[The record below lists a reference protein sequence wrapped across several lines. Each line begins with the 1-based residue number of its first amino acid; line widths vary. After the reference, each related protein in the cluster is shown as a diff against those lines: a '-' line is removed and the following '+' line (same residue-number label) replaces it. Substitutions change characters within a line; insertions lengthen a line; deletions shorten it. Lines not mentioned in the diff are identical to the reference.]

1 MGNNR
6 LLYAYGDA
14 IWEPI
19 YDFDH
24 RTEPQKFT
32 LDPGKYLFMCYG
44 GAGGGTSPTTSW
56 GYGAAAYGIFETNQT
71 ETLYAVVGGN
81 GEMYGETSSN
91 PGKGGYN
98 GGGNG
103 SEGKAAN
110 AGGGGGGATDI
121 RLSISE
127 EMIPLPPLP
136 SAQYFPEGWHKTG
149 ESYTHETWKLVTPI
163 EYFITYTY
171 SVFYETI
178 GEYRTKQAIFDLYL
192 GVGWLHPYARYEIDL
207 TLPGHM
213 ALKQNPGT
221 IVQLDYRALQL
232 FPSTE
237 TENYPVLTICIG
249 EDEYSLPIYTT
260 YYADIHEP
268 LPTNQKIKI
277 IIETHRITF
286 LDENGNELNRI
297 VFEDH
302 YVYGEFFNDL
312 YIAYGEGTIGTRIY
326 HVKVFYRDEIFL
338 DLYPSF
344 TEYKTIYSTREE
356 YKYYIGFYDITEH
369 DTHDYG
375 LASVGFDSIEDAYNS
390 LAPMER
396 AYSETLLSRILV
408 AAGGGGA
415 SGSTTSVP
423 FKSSFGGGTEAMYI
437 PYIRST
443 PEYCEATSMI
453 PINQTTGYKFGRGM
467 NAGGKITIKTP
478 GNAGAG
484 GGGGGW
490 FGGYAVPI
498 GTDSSETTT
507 SPPSNI
513 PGTGGSSYAYT
524 STSWTPPNYIPSS
537 RYQLKK
543 TALVPCQ
550 SSQGKA
556 IICKQVKALVNGDRI
571 ISPLTGKPTKIDIF
585 PGVYRLKCWGGE
597 GGAQNDRAVRV
608 EGGYSEGLMT
618 LTDNVDLYSVVGGS
632 GMFYDL
638 VPAENTPYKWNP
650 YAGYNGG
657 ATPFYQDGDMI
668 KNYIPCG
675 GGATDFRLSLD
686 DTTLNPIDP
695 DIRNDLPDYVYQ
707 LKGYNTQSSSNN
719 NIGYFD
725 TGYNMTPNTKITC
738 EFEIISNFPGKT
750 TYGALFGAR
759 NTNAFTATD
768 AYGFFVYTNNADKT
782 TFYVGTELIEGS
794 PITKDTRITLTA
806 NANSVTWTDGET
818 TETLTSEAPA
828 IDGLRTLYVGAM
840 HYSTSSAQYRVS
852 MKFYNFKIYENNVLV
867 HDYVPAVDPTNA
879 TAKIFD
885 NVTKTFITVPNTHA
899 NILFADNPT
908 RSVLSR
914 IIVAGGAG
922 SHGGT
927 TSTPGKGGGT
937 SGGTVSGGNGNT
949 STGGTQTGAGYNASY
964 PQITASFGSGGKGLV
979 LLNNATSGCGGGGWF
994 GGSGS
999 YYASNDARGKGGNGG
1014 SGYVLTEDS
1023 FKPEGYIPT
1032 EHCYMTEAV
1041 TTLGGNDLPPNVTK
1055 AEIEVIEATPVKM
1068 VIRDASGY
1076 KRFDDDYQAWVY
1088 FSDTINSEMIEEYGV
1103 YKIHNLIGINE
1114 EFDVIVNDPLDVAL
1128 NAEVTYMPKRQE
1140 VTFLIP
1146 KRYMLSNVVYDIEY
1160 DQTKFVMDY
1169 TISKYDNEYNA
1180 YTLMIDKVS
1189 ESDEFRLY
1197 MIQLFAN

>member
-1 MGNNR
+1 MANR
-6 LLYAYGDA
+6 TLYAYADA

-19 YDFDH
+19 YTFNPTGH
-24 RTEPQKFT
+24 PEQFT
-32 LDPGKYLFMCYG
+32 LEPGKYLFMCYG
-44 GAGGGTSPTTSW
+44 AAGGGTSPTTSW
-56 GYGAAAYGIFETNQT
+56 GYGAAAYGVFETDTT

-81 GEMYGETSSN
+81 GEMYGETSYD
-91 PGKGGYN
+91 PGAGGYN

-103 SEGKAAN
+103 GAGKAGN

-121 RLSISE
+121 RLTLDEDTIQEPYPDYPPGFPTDWVCE
-127 EMIPLPPLP
+127 ETV
-136 SAQYFPEGWHKTG
+136 YGKT
-149 ESYTHETWKLVTPI
+149 YYLYKPI
-163 EYFITYTY
+163 EYVLTHEY
-171 SVFYETI
+171 SFQSGDFVDIDKTDCTI
-178 GEYRTKQAIFDLYL
+178 SFRRSSY
-192 GVGWLHPYARYEIDL
+192 LHPYARYEFDIMLPSYIYYDQFGKSRFVNIDDGQFKL
-207 TLPGHM
+207 YARLDDTNYPAIEM
-213 ALKQNPGT
+213 QVKIPGT
-221 IVQLDYRALQL
+221 EL
-232 FPSTE
+232 FE
-237 TENYPVLTICIG
+237 TH
-249 EDEYSLPIYTT
+249 T

-268 LPTNQKIKI
+268 LPVNQKFHTM
-277 IIETHRITF
+277 IENHLVVF
-286 LDENGNELNRI
+286 SDENGNEINRI
-297 VFEDH
+297 SFEDYIH
-302 YVYGEFFNDL
+302 GGFFA
-312 YIAYGEGTIGTRIY
+312 YINIEPDIGGRIY
-326 HVKVFYRDEIFL
+326 HAKTYYKDEPYIEVW
-338 DLYPSF
+338 PC
-344 TEYKTIYSTREE
+344 I
-356 YKYYIGFYDITEH
+356 YYIKKEEEGPITGYDTGAVYAKCDDEKIYWGAGYADSYDDDRYYPHFTM
-369 DTHDYG
+369 DTTFNPVH
-375 LASVGFDSIEDAYNS
+375 
-390 LAPMER
+390 APV
-396 AYSETLLSRILV
+396 SKSLLSRILV
-408 AAGGGGA
+408 AGGGGGA
-415 SGSTTSVP
+415 SGSITNVP
-423 FKSSFGGGTEAMYI
+423 FKTSYGGGESAAPI
-437 PYIRST
+437 QINST
-443 PEYCEATSMI
+443 NPIYYGATSLM
-453 PINQTTGYKFGRGM
+453 PVNESTGYKFGRGM
-467 NAGGKITIKTP
+467 DAGIKLMIKQP

-490 FGGYAVPI
+490 FGGYSALI
-498 GTDSSETTT
+498 GYDGADST

-513 PGTGGSSYAYT
+513 TGTGGSSYAYT
-524 STSWTPPNYIPSS
+524 STSWTPYGYIPTSK
-537 RYQLKK
+537 YQLKN
-543 TALVPCQ
+543 TTLVPCQ
-550 SSQGKA
+550 SSQGKV
-556 IICKQVKALVNGDRI
+556 IICKPVKALVNGDRI
-571 ISPLTGKPTKIDIF
+571 ISPLTGQPTKIDIF

-638 VPAENTPYKWNP
+638 IQSDHDPLRWNRF
-650 YAGYNGG
+650 AGYNGG
-657 ATPFYQDGDMI
+657 ATPFYQDGNML
-668 KNYIPCG
+668 KSYIPCG

-686 DTTLNPIDP
+686 DTTLNPTDP

-707 LKGYNTQSSSNN
+707 LKGYNTQSSSNS

-725 TGYNMTPNTKITC
+725 TGYIMTPNTKITC
-738 EFEIISNFPGKT
+738 EFEIISKFPGKT

-759 NTNAFTATD
+759 NTSAFTATD
-768 AYGFFVYTNNADKT
+768 AYGFFVYTNNVDKT

-806 NANSVTWTDGET
+806 NANSVTWTDGDI
-818 TETLTSEAPA
+818 TETLTSSAPA

-840 HYSTSSAQYRVS
+840 HYSTSSVQYRVS

-879 TAKIFD
+879 TGKIFD

-899 NILFADNPT
+899 NILFEDNPT
-908 RSVLSR
+908 RSALSR

-937 SGGTVSGGNGNT
+937 TGGTVSGGNGNT
-949 STGGTQTGAGYNASY
+949 STGGTQTGVGYNASY

-979 LLNNATSGCGGGGWF
+979 LLNNATTGCGGGGWF

-999 YYASNDARGKGGNGG
+999 YYASNDTRGKGGNGG

-1076 KRFDDDYQAWVY
+1076 KRFDQEYQAWVY

-1114 EFDVIVNDPLDVAL
+1114 EFDVVVNDPLDVAL

-1169 TISKYDNEYNA
+1169 AISKYDNEYNA